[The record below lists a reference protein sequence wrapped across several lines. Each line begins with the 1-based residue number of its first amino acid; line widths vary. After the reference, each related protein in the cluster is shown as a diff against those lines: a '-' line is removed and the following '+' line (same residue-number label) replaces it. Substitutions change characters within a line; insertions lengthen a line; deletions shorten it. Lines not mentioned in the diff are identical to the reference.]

1 MGQMPPLAKVAA
13 ITAIVSQLASMEQH
27 YPKEAHRSFNII
39 FLREIKKEGERK
51 RERKRERKQRKRI
64 LPGNRNP

>member
-1 MGQMPPLAKVAA
+1 MPPLAKVAA

-39 FLREIKKEGERK
+39 FLREIK
-51 RERKRERKQRKRI
+51 REREREK
-64 LPGNRNP
+64 GNGGKEFYLEIEIHDFS